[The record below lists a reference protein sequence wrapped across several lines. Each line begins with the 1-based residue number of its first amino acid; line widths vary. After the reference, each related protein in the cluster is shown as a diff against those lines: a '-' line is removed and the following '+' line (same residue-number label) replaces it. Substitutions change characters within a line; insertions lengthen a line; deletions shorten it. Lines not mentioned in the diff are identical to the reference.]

1 MKAWALAL
9 WAALTLLVSPAFA
22 DGKYVAKM
30 NDDGLYHQDWFIN
43 SFLDLKEDMAEATKA
58 GKRFAIIWEQKGCP
72 YCRDVHTVNF
82 ADDKLREWIK
92 GRYHILQL
100 NLWGDREVTD
110 FDGQV
115 LPEKELARKYRV
127 NFTPT
132 IQFFPETAAETQ
144 GKKGEAVE
152 VARMPGY
159 FRNFHFLAM
168 FEYVWDK
175 RYAKGQDFQRYILE
189 KSAQ

>member
-1 MKAWALAL
+1 MKAWLM
-9 WAALTLLVSPAFA
+9 AALTAVLMWAVPAA
-22 DGKYVAKM
+22 AYEPKLG
-30 NDDGLYHQDWFIN
+30 DDGLYHQDWFNN
-43 SFLDLKEDMAEATKA
+43 SFLDLKEDMLEATKA

-82 ADDKLREWIK
+82 ADDKLREWVK
-92 GRYHILQL
+92 GHFNILQL

-115 LPEKELARKYRV
+115 LTEKEMARKYRI

-144 GKKGEAVE
+144 GKKAEAVE

-168 FEYVWDK
+168 FEYVWEK

-189 KSAQ
+189 KANQ